1 MIDKIVLPN
10 ILFLDIETVPQN
22 EFFSDLVEETQEL
35 YTEKTQ
41 YQRKDEITPDEF
53 YERAGIWAE
62 FGKIICISV
71 GYFIIRNAERQF
83 RTKSIIGDEKELL
96 EEFNNLINTHFSN
109 PAFVFC
115 GHNIKEFDIPYLCR
129 RMLINGIQI
138 PEKLQLFG
146 RKPWEIPH
154 LDTLELWKF
163 GDYKHYTS
171 LKLLTHVLGI
181 PSPKEDIDG
190 SEVRNVYYN
199 EKDINRIKKYCERDV
214 IAVAQVLL
222 RMRNE
227 SVLSESEI
235 FSA

>member
-10 ILFLDIETVPQN
+10 ILFLDIETVPQL
-22 EFFSDLVEETQEL
+22 EFFTDLPEEAQQL
-35 YTEKTQ
+35 FADKTQ
-41 YQRKDEITPDEF
+41 YQRKDDVTPEEF
-53 YERAGIWAE
+53 YNRAGIWAE

-71 GYFIIRNAERQF
+71 GYFTIKNAERQF
-83 RTKSIIGDEKELL
+83 RTKSIIGEEKQLL
-96 EEFNNLINTHFSN
+96 EEFNDLVKTHFSN

-115 GHNIKEFDIPYLCR
+115 GHNIKEFDIPYMCR
-129 RMLINGIQI
+129 RMLINGINI

-171 LKLLTHVLGI
+171 LKLLTYVLNI
-181 PSPKEDIDG
+181 TSPKEDIDG

-199 EKDINRIKKYCERDV
+199 EKDIDRIAKYCERDV
-214 IAVAQVLL
+214 VAVAQIFL
-222 RMRNE
+222 RIRNE
-227 SVLSESEI
+227 PILKESEI
-235 FSA
+235 FSV

>member
-10 ILFLDIETVPQN
+10 ILFLDIETVPQS
-22 EFFSDLVEETQEL
+22 EFFSDLPEDAQQL
-35 YTEKTQ
+35 FADKTQ
-41 YQRKDEITPDEF
+41 YQRKDDLTPEEF

-71 GYFIIRNAERQF
+71 GYFTIKNAERQF
-83 RTKSIIGDEKELL
+83 RTKSIIGEEKQLL
-96 EEFNNLINTHFSN
+96 EEFNDLVKTHFSN

-115 GHNIKEFDIPYLCR
+115 GHNIKEFDIPYMCR
-129 RMLINGIQI
+129 RMLINGINI

-171 LKLLTHVLGI
+171 LKLLTHVLNI
-181 PSPKEDIDG
+181 PSPKQDIDG

-199 EKDINRIKKYCERDV
+199 EKNIERIAKYCERDV
-214 IAVAQVLL
+214 VAVAQIFL

-227 SVLSESEI
+227 TILNESEI
-235 FSA
+235 FSV

>member
-22 EFFSDLVEETQEL
+22 EFFGDLVEETQEL
-35 YTEKTQ
+35 YAEKTQ

-53 YERAGIWAE
+53 YERAGVWAE

-71 GYFIIRNAERQF
+71 GYFTIKNAERQF

-199 EKDINRIKKYCERDV
+199 EKDINRISKYCERDV

-222 RMRNE
+222 RLRNE
-227 SVLSESEI
+227 AILSEDEI
-235 FSA
+235 FSV

>member
-22 EFFSDLVEETQEL
+22 EFFGDLVEETQEL
-35 YTEKTQ
+35 YAEKTQ

-199 EKDINRIKKYCERDV
+199 EKDINRISKYCERDV

-222 RMRNE
+222 RLRNE
-227 SVLSESEI
+227 AILSEDEI
-235 FSA
+235 FSV